1 MLLNLAENLT
11 LDASPA
17 DVWAL
22 LRDTPRFA
30 GLLPGVESVQP
41 LNGSGEEAYAAVVHD
56 KIGPFKVTLN
66 LELRVIEATEPA
78 LLKASLKGADSH
90 NLNRV
95 SGTLQAALSPANGN
109 ESSSSHAGTQM
120 RFEASVEVLG
130 KLATLGA
137 IPMKRRATQLFA
149 EFARNIQTQFARET
163 L

>member
-1 MLLNLAENLT
+1 MLLNLGEDLR

-17 DVWAL
+17 DVWKL

-30 GLLPGVESVQP
+30 ALLPGVESVKRIEDAD
-41 LNGSGEEAYAAVVHD
+41 GEAYAAVVHD

-66 LELRVIEATEPA
+66 LELRVVNAKELA
-78 LLKASLKGADSH
+78 LLRASVKGADSH

-95 SGTLQAALSPANGN
+95 SGTLQAALSPAPGN
-109 ESSSSHAGTQM
+109 AVVDAERSTNM

-137 IPMKRRATQLFA
+137 IPMKRRTTQLFA
-149 EFARNIQTQFARET
+149 EFARNIQGQFTRENS
-163 L
+163 